1 MRANRNRSRQGRQD
15 TPLHRHVHDVNL
27 KTIAWHAMEKYGFV
41 PRFPP
46 AVMDQV
52 GLITE
57 PVFSEIPKNTVDMR
71 GLLWSSIDNADSRDL
86 DQLEYCERMADG
98 TILVRVA
105 IADVDSCVRQQTPAD
120 EYAGHNGTT
129 IYTGVLTFPM
139 LPEKLSY
146 GITSLLPGR
155 DRPAVIIE
163 FVVQASGSF
172 IPQKIYPALVCNKA
186 KLVYDEIGR
195 WLDGNGPVPES
206 VTPIDGLQVQLR
218 LQNEAAGLL
227 RTHRRAQGALELDTG
242 EAEVVME
249 NGEVQGLATTKPNPA
264 RALIEEFMV
273 AANGT
278 MVAQLGAAGLPLIQ
292 RVVKSP
298 RDWAGIVLAAASVGE
313 TLPEVPD
320 AKALAGFLSKEKAAD
335 PLHFPDLSLAVV
347 KMIGPGEY
355 VLLEPG
361 ETPVGHFALA
371 VVDYTHATAPNRRYV
386 DIINQRLIKSV
397 FHKKTSAYS
406 PSELRDR
413 AIWLT
418 DREKASKKVKRFMR
432 KSVAAMLLADSIGK
446 AFDALVTGAADKGT
460 YVRLLD
466 PPAEG
471 RVVKGEKNL
480 RVGQKIR
487 VRLLSTDPYN
497 GFIDFECIGRE
508 KLV

>member
-1 MRANRNRSRQGRQD
+1 
-15 TPLHRHVHDVNL
+15 
-27 KTIAWHAMEKYGFV
+27 MEKYGFV

-52 GLITE
+52 GLIQEQKFHETPRGTE
-57 PVFSEIPKNTVDMR
+57 DLRS
-71 GLLWSSIDNADSRDL
+71 LLWSSIDNHDSRDL

-98 TILVRVA
+98 AILVKVA
-105 IADVDSCVRQQTPAD
+105 IADVDSLVRRQTPAD

-146 GITSLLPGR
+146 GITSLLP
-155 DRPAVIIE
+155 DRERLAVIIE
-163 FVVQASGSF
+163 FIVQPDGSF
-172 IPQKIYPALVCNKA
+172 VPQRIFPALVCNRA
-186 KLVYDEIGR
+186 KLVYEVIGA
-195 WLDGNGPVPES
+195 WFDGTAPVPEGVRS
-206 VTPIDGLQVQLR
+206 LKGLEAQLL

-249 NGEVQGLATTKPNPA
+249 NDEVRGLVAHKHNPA
-264 RALIEEFMV
+264 RGLIEEFMV

-278 MVAQLGAAGLPLIQ
+278 MVAQLGRAGLPMIQ
-292 RVVKSP
+292 RVVKTP
-298 RDWAGIVLAAASVGE
+298 RDWAGMMLVAATVGE

-320 AKALAGFLSKEKAAD
+320 ARALARFLARQKATD
-335 PLHFPDLSLAVV
+335 PLHFPDLSLTVV
-347 KMIGPGEY
+347 KLMGPGEY

-361 ETPVGHFALA
+361 ETPTGHFALA

-386 DIINQRLIKSV
+386 DIINQRMIKAV
-397 FHKKTSAYS
+397 FHNQPCPYS
-406 PSELRDR
+406 PAELRDR

-432 KSVAAMLLADSIGK
+432 KSVAAVLLADSIGK
-446 AFDALVTGAADKGT
+446 NFDALVTGAADKGT

-471 RVVKGEKNL
+471 RVTRGERGL
-480 RVGQKIR
+480 FVGQKVR
-487 VRLLSTDPYN
+487 VRLLATDPYN
-497 GFIDFECIGRE
+497 GYIDFECTGRE
-508 KLV
+508 KKV